1 MSTTI
6 VAPPKQ
12 PTPPPRPSRMSLGAL
27 VKGKLKHAKRIMVYG
42 PEGVGKSTFGAN
54 APNAV
59 FLGAEDGTASLDVT
73 RFPAPEN
80 WREVLDAVHVLT
92 SEQHRFETLV
102 LDTLDWAEPML
113 WDYIC
118 ARDSQGRKEKLTGIE
133 DYGYGKGYTAA
144 VDEWR
149 VLLNLLE
156 QLRKAKQMNVV
167 LLAHSW
173 VKPFKNPE
181 GEDYDRYELKLNN
194 KASGL
199 LKEWCDVVLF
209 ANYETFA
216 VEDKRTKRVK
226 GVDNEGARIVH
237 TQRRAAF
244 DAKNRYNLPE
254 TLPLSWV
261 DFVAAV
267 ERGESADPATMAAEI
282 ERKAKEVG
290 GAVEKNTL
298 ESLARVKDDPSKLA
312 QLNNWIT
319 AKLAEKA

>member
-1 MSTTI
+1 MSNVTPMK
-6 VAPPKQ
+6 PPA
-12 PTPPPRPSRMSLGAL
+12 TPAKPSRMAL
-27 VKGKLKHAKRIMVYG
+27 AQLVRGKLRHPKRLMVYG

-54 APNAV
+54 ATAPI

-80 WREVLDAVHVLT
+80 WHEVLEAVQTLT
-92 SEQHRFETLV
+92 AEAHNFETLV
-102 LDTLDWAEPML
+102 VDTLDWAEPML

-118 ARDSQGRKEKLTGIE
+118 QRDSQPGRLLRGIE

-149 VLLNLLE
+149 VLLSQLE
-156 QLRKAKQMNVV
+156 RLRKARSMHIV

-194 KASGL
+194 KAAGL
-199 LKEWCDVVLF
+199 LKEWSDCVLF

-226 GVDNEGARIVH
+226 GVDNDGARIMH
-237 TQRRAAF
+237 TSRRAAF

-254 TLPLSWV
+254 HLPLSWP
-261 DFVAAV
+261 DFVVAV
-267 ERGESADPATMAAEI
+267 EKGESAEPAVLIAEI
-282 ERKAKEVG
+282 ERKAREAG
-290 GAVEKNTL
+290 GPVETNTIEAL
-298 ESLARVKDDPSKLA
+298 ERVKSDPSKLT
-312 QLNNWIT
+312 QLNDWIT
-319 AKLAEKA
+319 AKLAGKA